1 MQTTRTPI
9 SPSRRLLAA
18 PRVVWQTP
26 QTLAELLRRHRADDS
41 VTTGMS
47 KLIRPDPIII
57 DDVGLLPVS
66 SDAAEALFRVIDV
79 AYEKLDRDQ
88 LKHQPLRL

>member
-9 SPSRRLLAA
+9 SASRRLLA
-18 PRVVWQTP
+18 PLVWFGRRP
-26 QTLAELLRRHRADDS
+26 QTLAELLPRHRADDS

-47 KLIRPDPIII
+47 KLIRPDPII
-57 DDVGLLPVS
+57 DDGGLLPVS

-88 LKHQPLRL
+88 LNHPPRWL